1 MKILHTADWH
11 VGKLL
16 KGASRLDEHRRVL
29 AEIADV
35 ARREAVDLVVVAGD
49 VYESAAPPPEAQG
62 VALHALL
69 ALRDTGAKVVV
80 IAGNHD
86 NALQFDALRPL
97 MVELDITMLGLPTRP
112 DAGGVIEVAARAGG
126 DECACVALLPFC
138 SQRYIV
144 RATELM
150 AGDAASNA
158 GDYAQRMQALLH
170 ALSTDFS
177 AATVNVVVAHCM
189 ARGGKLGGGERDA
202 QTIEPYWVSGAAFPA
217 AHYVALGHLHLT
229 QEIPGGAPIWY
240 SGSPIQVDFGEVDD
254 DKHVLLIET
263 SPTTPAKVR
272 RVPLET
278 GARLAIVEGTLDEL
292 AARAARLGADTFLR
306 VVVREPARAGLA
318 DEVRARLGERV
329 VDVRLDPPPPEGADP
344 MSAGGDRS
352 RRDRNPHDLFRSFL
366 AESGYDDDRLLALFD
381 RLLDTAT
388 V

>member
-29 AEIADV
+29 AEIAEV
-35 ARREAVDLVVVAGD
+35 ARREAVDLIVVAGD

-86 NALQFDALRPL
+86 NAHQFDALRPL
-97 MVELDITMLGLPTRP
+97 MAELEITMLGLPTRP
-112 DAGGVIEVAARAGG
+112 DAGGVIEVAARAGQ
-126 DECACVALLPFC
+126 ERACVSLLPFC
-138 SQRYIV
+138 SQRYVV

-170 ALSTDFS
+170 ALSADFS
-177 AATVNVVVAHCM
+177 TASVNLVVAHCM
-189 ARGGKLGGGERDA
+189 ARGGRLGGGERDA
-202 QTIEPYWVSGAAFPA
+202 QTIEPYWVSGTAFPA

-254 DKHVLLIET
+254 DKHVLVIEAT
-263 SPTTPAKVR
+263 PSTPAKVR
-272 RVPLET
+272 KVKLDT
-278 GARLAIVEGTLDEL
+278 GARLMIVEGTLDEL
-292 AARAARLGADTFLR
+292 AARVANIAADAFLR

-329 VDVRLDPPPPEGADP
+329 VEVRLDPPKTDASERA
-344 MSAGGDRS
+344 AGDERDR
-352 RRDRNPHDLFRSFL
+352 RRDRTPHDLFRSFL
-366 AESGYDDDRLLALFD
+366 AESGYDDDRLVALFD

-388 V
+388 T